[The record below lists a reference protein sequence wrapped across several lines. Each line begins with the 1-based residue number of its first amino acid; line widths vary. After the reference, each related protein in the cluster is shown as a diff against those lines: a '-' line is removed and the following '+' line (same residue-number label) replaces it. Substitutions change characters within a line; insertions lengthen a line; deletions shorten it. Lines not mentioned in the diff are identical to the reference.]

1 MNKEYILQKIEVAF
15 AGVAL
20 GNGIGLNEAQAIDD
34 YQSSEG
40 QAMARQKDEKENWK
54 QLNYN
59 ALQRCYSSLSF
70 FDADGM
76 RFHLPAYIIAELKE
90 QIDDLVIF
98 HLTHINDYGQ
108 SNFTLLNDA
117 QCEVIIMFL
126 EWCLQQDD
134 YEFDHLVIKQALN
147 EYWQKRLLI
156 LKGTNG
162 N

>member
-1 MNKEYILQKIEVAF
+1 MHKEYILQKIEEVF
-15 AGVAL
+15 AGIAL

-40 QAMARQKDEKENWK
+40 QAKARQKDEKVNWK
-54 QLNYN
+54 LLNYN
-59 ALQRCYSSLSF
+59 ELQRCYSSLSF

-98 HLTHINDYGQ
+98 HLTHLNEYGQ
-108 SNFTLLNDA
+108 SQFTSLNDA
-117 QCEVIIMFL
+117 QCKAIIMFL
-126 EWCLQQDD
+126 EWCLQQEN

-147 EYWQKRLLI
+147 EYWK
-156 LKGTNG
+156 KGLSTSNG
-162 N
+162 